1 MGRPLVLFFLVLC
14 SAVACGDDDPPSDED
29 LIQKLI
35 EDVTG
40 EVDGTYVKRCLAYVD
55 MQRYPLDVKV
65 PRHSGVYDAE
75 RAPQI
80 EKRFRDIIRQ
90 RFQGTEI
97 RLRND
102 EVEIDGDRAEV
113 RLALIT
119 AVGPLRVE
127 LTVQKPEPGV
137 WKISRV
143 HIRR

>member
-1 MGRPLVLFFLVLC
+1 MGRWLLLTCLVAC

-35 EDVTG
+35 ADVTG
-40 EVDGTYVKRCLAYVD
+40 DVDGTYVGRSLAYVD
-55 MQRYPLDVKV
+55 MGRYPLDVKV
-65 PRHSGVYDAE
+65 PRHSGVYDAS
-75 RAPQI
+75 RAPEI
-80 EKRFRDIIRQ
+80 EKRFREVIRQ
-90 RFQGTEI
+90 RFQGTQI

-113 RLALIT
+113 RLALMT
-119 AVGPLRVE
+119 AVGPLRVQ

-143 HIRR
+143 HINR